1 MAVTVID
8 SRELLWGEGIE
19 EISLNAGERYFSLH
33 SQEELER
40 LQGACSYEFS
50 YTSGE
55 FIPGKVEFTI
65 PAVFI
70 YREEDLD
77 ELERIIALS
86 AYKP

>member
-19 EISLNAGERYFSLH
+19 EISLDAGENYFSLH
-33 SQEELER
+33 SQEDLER
-40 LQGACSYEFS
+40 LQNSCSYKFS
-50 YTSGE
+50 YASGE

-70 YREEDLD
+70 YRDEDLE

-86 AYKP
+86 AYRP